1 MFIWRL
7 PHCRKNDD
15 CQQRRNKSQ
24 PHCHK
29 RQERGYRSLIFN
41 RYKTIKVR
49 YGISFIDEKQ
59 AKANLQREIKDY
71 DVENQMN
78 IAKNI
83 WNQTL
88 NKIKVEGIDENAKAI
103 FYTSL
108 YRTYERMICLSED
121 NRYYSAFD
129 NSIHKDS
136 VPFYTDD
143 WIWDTYR
150 SSPPLTCYHRTTNGS

>member
-1 MFIWRL
+1 METSAL
-7 PHCRKNDD
+7 PEKTMTVSKEEINHSHTAIKGKNVGIAFLYSTD
-15 CQQRRNKSQ
+15 
-24 PHCHK
+24 
-29 RQERGYRSLIFN
+29 I
-41 RYKTIKVR
+41 KTIKVR

-103 FYTSL
+103 FYTSSTGL
-108 YRTYERMICLSED
+108 
-121 NRYYSAFD
+121 
-129 NSIHKDS
+129 
-136 VPFYTDD
+136 
-143 WIWDTYR
+143 
-150 SSPPLTCYHRTTNGS
+150 TNG

>member
-1 MFIWRL
+1 
-7 PHCRKNDD
+7 
-15 CQQRRNKSQ
+15 
-24 PHCHK
+24 
-29 RQERGYRSLIFN
+29 
-41 RYKTIKVR
+41 
-49 YGISFIDEKQ
+49 
-59 AKANLQREIKDY
+59 
-71 DVENQMN
+71 MN

-136 VPFYTDD
+136 VPFIPTIGFGTRIEQSTPYVL
-143 WIWDTYR
+143 
-150 SSPPLTCYHRTTNGS
+150 SSNHKWKLT

>member
-1 MFIWRL
+1 MTVSKEEIN
-7 PHCRKNDD
+7 HSHTAIKGKNVGIALLYSTD
-15 CQQRRNKSQ
+15 
-24 PHCHK
+24 
-29 RQERGYRSLIFN
+29 I
-41 RYKTIKVR
+41 KTIKVR

-129 NSIHKDS
+129 NSITKILSHFIPTIGFGTRIEQSTPYVLSSNHK
-136 VPFYTDD
+136 
-143 WIWDTYR
+143 WK
-150 SSPPLTCYHRTTNGS
+150 LT

>member
-7 PHCRKNDD
+7 PHCRKTMTVSKEEINHSHTAIKGKNVGIALLYSTD
-15 CQQRRNKSQ
+15 
-24 PHCHK
+24 
-29 RQERGYRSLIFN
+29 I
-41 RYKTIKVR
+41 KTIKVR

-88 NKIKVEGIDENAKAI
+88 NKIKVEGIDEMQKQ
-103 FYTSL
+103 
-108 YRTYERMICLSED
+108 
-121 NRYYSAFD
+121 YSILP
-129 NSIHKDS
+129 S
-136 VPFYTDD
+136 TG
-143 WIWDTYR
+143 
-150 SSPPLTCYHRTTNGS
+150 LTNG

>member
-1 MFIWRL
+1 MTVSKEEIN
-7 PHCRKNDD
+7 HSHTAIKGKNVGIALLYSTD
-15 CQQRRNKSQ
+15 
-24 PHCHK
+24 
-29 RQERGYRSLIFN
+29 I
-41 RYKTIKVR
+41 KTIKVR

-88 NKIKVEGIDENAKAI
+88 SKIKVEGIDENAKAI

-136 VPFYTDD
+136 VPFYTDVGFGTR
-143 WIWDTYR
+143 IEQSTPYVL
-150 SSPPLTCYHRTTNGS
+150 SSNQKWKLT